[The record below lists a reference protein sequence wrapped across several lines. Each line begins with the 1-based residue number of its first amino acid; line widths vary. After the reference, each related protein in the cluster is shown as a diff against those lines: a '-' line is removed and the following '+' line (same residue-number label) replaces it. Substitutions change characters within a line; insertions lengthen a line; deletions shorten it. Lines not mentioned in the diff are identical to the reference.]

1 MTEVPLKE
9 TCEPDVRKVCVFL
22 SDYSA
27 WLLGCGSTCVRL
39 EKNVTRIARAYGKT
53 VDITIMPRHV
63 HISVRDKN
71 GGDFVTSVATIRH
84 TPISFNINT
93 RLSELSWAIAEK
105 RISLREAEERF
116 REIVTNDRQNPG
128 PCFCLCLLPTPL
140 SAGFLVATSLRWGS
154 CLWRLW
160 RDTGLKP
167 NCFQKKSTSAP
178 LWRYALLSRRCSV
191 PPIPFSLWEAP
202 LTSRWERAFYI
213 SFRGFHC

>member
-1 MTEVPLKE
+1 MTEIPLKE

-93 RLSELSWAIAEK
+93 RLSELSWAIA
-105 RISLREAEERF
+105 AETHQSQRGGRAVQGNCHQRPSE
-116 REIVTNDRQNPG
+116 
-128 PCFCLCLLPTPL
+128 PL
-140 SAGFLVATSLRWGS
+140 
-154 CLWRLW
+154 
-160 RDTGLKP
+160 D
-167 NCFQKKSTSAP
+167 
-178 LWRYALLSRRCSV
+178 
-191 PPIPFSLWEAP
+191 
-202 LTSRWERAFYI
+202 RAFACV
-213 SFRGFHC
+213 SCQRLFLPAFWWRHHCDGGRVYGDYGGILA

>member
-1 MTEVPLKE
+1 MTEIPLKE
-9 TCEPDVRKVCVFL
+9 TYEPDVKKVCMFL

-27 WLLGCGSTCVRL
+27 WLLGCGATCVRL

-63 HISVRDKN
+63 HISVRDKK

-116 REIVTNDRQNPG
+116 REIVTNDRQNPWTV
-128 PCFCLCLLPTPL
+128 LLL
-140 SAGFLVATSLRWGS
+140 VSLAAGFLVATSLRWGS